1 MTPQVRAMNAPSNS
15 ASASRGTTLSS
26 KDRHGN
32 FFEDFR
38 LNQVIRHGTPRTLTE
53 GDGSVYMALTG
64 SRYAAHSASTAAKHL
79 GYASRP
85 LDDLLVFNVAF
96 GKTVP
101 DISLNAVAN
110 LGYAELRFLA
120 PVFAGDTLRCESVV
134 IGLKENSSRKTGV
147 VYVRS
152 TCYDQTDSAVLSWV
166 RWVMVHKRRPE
177 TEMKDSRVPDLA
189 TAIAPDQ
196 LVVHARLRS
205 REALED
211 WCEATACN
219 DLWDAYQPGERIN
232 HPQGMT
238 IEEADHMSA
247 ARLYQNNARPH
258 FDALAMKKSHVER
271 RLVYGGH
278 VMSVCRALAYDGL
291 ENVLGIL
298 AINAGSHVSPTVAGD
313 TLYAYSE
320 VIEKW
325 KLPGRSDVG
334 ALRLRLIGLKNTPPA
349 DVPAARLEG
358 SPKSAHHPAVVL
370 DIDYTVLMPRKFTS
384 GSRHD

>member
-1 MTPQVRAMNAPSNS
+1 MNVPSNPVP
-15 ASASRGTTLSS
+15 ASRGTNLSS
-26 KDRHGN
+26 KERHGN
-32 FFEDFR
+32 YFEDFR

-64 SRYAAHSASTAAKHL
+64 SRYAAHSASTAAKQL

-120 PVFAGDTLRCESVV
+120 PVFSGDTLRCESVV

-152 TCYDQTDSAVLSWV
+152 TCYDQNDSAVLSWV

-189 TAIAPDQ
+189 SAIAPDQ

-205 REALED
+205 KEALDD
-211 WCEATACN
+211 WCEATACTE
-219 DLWDAYQPGERIN
+219 LWDAYQPGERIN
-232 HPQGMT
+232 HPLGMT

-258 FDALAMKKSHVER
+258 FDALAMEESQVGR

-278 VMSVCRALAYDGL
+278 VLSVCRALAYDGL
-291 ENVLGIL
+291 ENVLGIM
-298 AINAGSHVSPTVAGD
+298 AINAGSHVAPTVAGD

-325 KLPGRSDVG
+325 KLTGRSDVG
-334 ALRLRLIGLKNTPPA
+334 ALRLRLVGLKNAPPA
-349 DVPAARLEG
+349 NVPATRLE
-358 SPKSAHHPAVVL
+358 SSAKSAYHPAVVL
-370 DIDYTVLMPRKFTS
+370 DIDYTALMPRKFAN